1 MLLGGHIEINM
12 FKYKQVLYLYLNV
25 MLFTCS
31 MKQKK
36 IFWWVHQIDVKS
48 QSFTIINC
56 NIYHQSL
63 QYCME
68 KILIIIK
75 YTVRFVNINLRV
87 CGSS

>member
-68 KILIIIK
+68 K
-75 YTVRFVNINLRV
+75 NLNNH
-87 CGSS
+87 

>member
-68 KILIIIK
+68 KILII
-75 YTVRFVNINLRV
+75 TVRFVNINLRV

>member
-36 IFWWVHQIDVKS
+36 KNSDECIRLMSNHKVL
-48 QSFTIINC
+48 QSLIVTFTI
-56 NIYHQSL
+56 SL

>member
-36 IFWWVHQIDVKS
+36 LFWWVHQIDVKS

-63 QYCME
+63 Q
-68 KILIIIK
+68 
-75 YTVRFVNINLRV
+75 
-87 CGSS
+87 

>member
-31 MKQKK
+31 MKQKNT
-36 IFWWVHQIDVKS
+36 FWWVHQIDVKS

-63 QYCME
+63 Q
-68 KILIIIK
+68 
-75 YTVRFVNINLRV
+75 
-87 CGSS
+87 

>member
-36 IFWWVHQIDVKS
+36 YSDECIRLMSNHKVL
-48 QSFTIINC
+48 QSLIVTFTI
-56 NIYHQSL
+56 SL

>member
-1 MLLGGHIEINM
+1 MLLGGHIEINV

-56 NIYHQSL
+56 NIYHQFA
-63 QYCME
+63 
-68 KILIIIK
+68 ILYGK
-75 YTVRFVNINLRV
+75 NLNNH
-87 CGSS
+87 

>member
-1 MLLGGHIEINM
+1 MLLGGHIEINV